1 MRWGTPTMSTA
12 DLSPMLEYAAVKTWL
27 EDLRQQW
34 GTDPLQDDPG
44 CLQAV
49 ERFCRF
55 VDKDPDAMIREC
67 FIRKEGQKKI
77 SYKGRTFYYNK
88 IAEFQDSL
96 EEEARNKVRIG
107 NHVRSFF
114 IHNGVFMQ
122 SGMQLG

>member
-1 MRWGTPTMSTA
+1 MGAWKPMS
-12 DLSPMLEYAAVKTWL
+12 EYETVKSWL
-27 EDLRQQW
+27 AGLRQQW

-44 CLQAV
+44 CLEDV

-55 VDKDPDAMIREC
+55 IDKDPEMMIKEC
-67 FIRKEGQKKI
+67 FIRKSGQKVI

-88 IAEFQDSL
+88 IAEFQDSID
-96 EEEARNKVRIG
+96 EESRNKVRIG

>member
-1 MRWGTPTMSTA
+1 MGTA
-12 DLSPMLEYAAVKTWL
+12 VLSPMLEYEAVKTWL

-55 VDKDPDAMIREC
+55 VDKDPDVMIREC

-96 EEEARNKVRIG
+96 EEEPRNRVRIG
-107 NHVRSFF
+107 NYVRSFF

>member
-1 MRWGTPTMSTA
+1 MMGTA
-12 DLSPMLEYAAVKTWL
+12 VLSPMLEYEAVKTWL

-34 GTDPLQDDPG
+34 GTDPLQDDPD
-44 CLQAV
+44 CVQAV

-96 EEEARNKVRIG
+96 DEEARNKVRIG

>member
-1 MRWGTPTMSTA
+1 MSTA
-12 DLSPMLEYAAVKTWL
+12 VLSPMSEYAAVKTWL

-34 GTDPLQDDPG
+34 GTDPLQDDPD
-44 CLQAV
+44 CVQAV

-96 EEEARNKVRIG
+96 DEEARNKVRIG